1 MFWGFFDPLYFIIL
15 APGFALSLYA
25 TFRTKS
31 TFSKYSKVG
40 SRSGLTGAA
49 AAELMLRRQ
58 GVSGV
63 RIERS
68 GGWLSDHYD
77 PGQKALRLSDDVYSS
92 QSLSAIGVAC
102 HEAGHAIQDAHG
114 YGMLSLRTALVPAT
128 NFSSTFA
135 YIVMIGGF
143 FLQMAGLILIGV
155 CLFSVGVVFSLI
167 TLPVEWDA
175 SRRAK
180 VAMDAAGMLSP
191 EENRHA
197 SKVLNAAFLTYLA
210 AALTSLLTLLYYLIR
225 SGILGGGDE

>member
-1 MFWGFFDPLYFIIL
+1 MLWALFDPLYIIII
-15 APGFALSLYA
+15 APGLALSLYA

-40 SRSGLTGAA
+40 SRSGLTGAQ
-49 AAELMLRRQ
+49 AAELMLKNQ
-58 GVSGV
+58 GVSDV

-68 GGWLSDHYD
+68 RGWLSDHYD
-77 PGQKALRLSDDVYSS
+77 PSKKALRLSEDVYSS

-102 HEAGHAIQDAHG
+102 HEAGHAIQDAHN

-135 YIVMIGGF
+135 YILLIAGF
-143 FLQMAGLILIGV
+143 LLHFTGLIFLGV
-155 CLFSVGVVFSLI
+155 CLFAIGVFFSLI

-180 VAMDAAGMLSP
+180 LAMDEVGMLSP

-197 SKVLNAAFLTYLA
+197 SKVLNAAFMTYLA
-210 AALTSLLTLLYYLIR
+210 AAVTSVLALVYYLIQ
-225 SGILGGGDE
+225 LGVFGGDE

>member
-1 MFWGFFDPLYFIIL
+1 MFLGFFDPLYFVFL
-15 APGFALSLYA
+15 APGLALSLYA

-31 TFSKYSKVG
+31 TFSKYSQVG
-40 SRSGLTGAA
+40 SRSGMTGAQ
-49 AAELMLRRQ
+49 AAELMLKRH

-77 PGQKALRLSDDVYSS
+77 PSKKALRLSDDVYSS

-102 HEAGHAIQDAHG
+102 HEAGHAMQDAHG
-114 YGMLSLRTALVPAT
+114 YAMLNLRTALVPAT
-128 NFSSTFA
+128 NFSSMFS
-135 YIVMIGGF
+135 YILIMVGF
-143 FLQMAGLILIGV
+143 FIQPFLLLGV
-155 CLFSVGVVFSLI
+155 ALFAISVVFSLV

-180 VAMDAAGMLSP
+180 IAMDEAKMLTP

-210 AALTSLLTLLYYLIR
+210 AAVTSLLTLLYYLFR
-225 SGILGGGDE
+225 LGLLGGDE

>member
-1 MFWGFFDPLYFIIL
+1 MFWGFFDPLYFIII
-15 APGFALSLYA
+15 APGLALSLYA

-40 SRSGLTGAA
+40 SRSGLTGAQ
-49 AAELMLRRQ
+49 AAELMLKRQ
-58 GVSGV
+58 GVNGV
-63 RIERS
+63 RIERA

-77 PGQKALRLSDDVYSS
+77 PGKKALRLSDDVYSS

-102 HEAGHAIQDAHG
+102 HEAGHAMQDAHG

-128 NFSSTFA
+128 NFSSTSA

-143 FLQMAGLILIGV
+143 FLQMTGLIFVGV

-175 SRRAK
+175 SKRAK
-180 VAMDAAGMLSP
+180 VAMDEAGMLSP

-210 AALTSLLTLLYYLIR
+210 AAVTSVLTLAYYLIR
-225 SGILGGGDE
+225 LGVLGGDE

>member
-1 MFWGFFDPLYFIIL
+1 MFFFDPLYFVFI

-31 TFSKYSKVG
+31 TFSKYSQVG
-40 SRSGLTGAA
+40 SRSGLTGAQA
-49 AAELMLRRQ
+49 AALMLQRH
-58 GVSGV
+58 GISNV

-68 GGWLSDHYD
+68 SGWLSDHYD
-77 PGQKALRLSDDVYSS
+77 PSQKALRLSEDVYSS

-102 HEAGHAIQDAHG
+102 HEAGHAMQDTHG
-114 YGMLSLRTALVPAT
+114 YAMLSLRTTLVPAT
-128 NFSSTFA
+128 NFSSYFA
-135 YIVMIGGF
+135 YILMMV
-143 FLQMAGLILIGV
+143 GLFIQPLLLLGV
-155 CLFSVGVVFSLI
+155 GLFAVGVVFSLV

-180 VAMDAAGMLSP
+180 VAMDEAGMLSP

-210 AALTSLLTLLYYLIR
+210 AAVTSLLTLLYYLFR
-225 SGILGGGDE
+225 LGFLGGGDE

>member
-1 MFWGFFDPLYFIIL
+1 MFWALFDPLYLIIL
-15 APGFALSLYA
+15 APGLALSLYS

-49 AAELMLRRQ
+49 AAELMLKRH
-58 GVSGV
+58 GVNGV

-68 GGWLSDHYD
+68 GGWLRDHYD
-77 PGQKALRLSDDVYSS
+77 PSQKALRLSEDVYSS

-102 HEAGHAIQDAHG
+102 HEAGHAMQDAQG
-114 YGMLSLRTALVPAT
+114 YGMLGLRTALVPAT

-135 YIVMIGGF
+135 YILLIAGV
-143 FLQMAGLILIGV
+143 FLQFTGLIFLGV

-180 VAMDAAGMLSP
+180 VAMDEAGMLSP

-210 AALTSLLTLLYYLIR
+210 AAVTSVLTLVYYLIR
-225 SGILGGGDE
+225 LGVLGGDE

>member
-1 MFWGFFDPLYFIIL
+1 MLWGFFDPLYFIIL

-40 SRSGLTGAA
+40 SRSGLTGAEA
-49 AAELMLRRQ
+49 AALMLRRQ

-77 PGQKALRLSDDVYSS
+77 PSNKALRLSDDVYSS

>member
-1 MFWGFFDPLYFIIL
+1 MFWGFFDPMYFVFL
-15 APGFALSLYA
+15 APGLALSLYA

-40 SRSGLTGAA
+40 SRSGLTGAQA
-49 AAELMLRRQ
+49 AQLMLQRH
-58 GVSGV
+58 GVTGV
-63 RIERS
+63 RVERS
-68 GGWLSDHYD
+68 RGFLSDHYD
-77 PGQKALRLSDDVYSS
+77 PKDKALRLSEDVYSS

-102 HEAGHAIQDAHG
+102 HEAGHAMQDAHG
-114 YGMLSLRTALVPAT
+114 YAMLTLRSALVPAT

-175 SRRAK
+175 SKRAK
-180 VAMDAAGMLSP
+180 LAIDEAGMLTP
-191 EENRHA
+191 EENRGA
-197 SKVLNAAFLTYLA
+197 GKVLNAAFLTYVA
-210 AALTSLLTLLYYLIR
+210 AAVTSLLTLLYYLFR
-225 SGILGGGDE
+225 LGFLGGGDE